1 MSAIEF
7 IMHGGIA
14 STGGDLPDNEQKLCN
29 DFVKKF
35 GDKIAKLGRTFQI
48 PASQL
53 SIFKMNFLFTGKDVS
68 DYHFVFVDKAG
79 ENQINYKNL
88 TGFGKVSTDQL
99 IHQIRIEVGE
109 VHWATSIPVASISS
123 ISDERI
129 EELANQYVKAI
140 LETMKQKTEK
150 ISDDA
155 ITIPEI
161 AKEIEAFNSEYKGK
175 KTAS

>member
-7 IMHGGIA
+7 IMSGGMA

-35 GDKIAKLGRTFQI
+35 GDKLAKLGRTFQI
-48 PASQL
+48 PVSQL
-53 SIFKMNFLFTGKDVS
+53 SIFKMNFLFIGKDTS

-79 ENQINYKNL
+79 GNQINYKNL

-109 VHWATSIPVASISS
+109 VHWATSIPVSTISN
-123 ISDERI
+123 ISDEKI
-129 EELANQYVKAI
+129 EELANQYLKAI
-140 LETMKQKTEK
+140 LESMKQKTEK

-155 ITIPEI
+155 ITIPE
-161 AKEIEAFNSEYKGK
+161 NSKRNR
-175 KTAS
+175 SI